1 VQLSTKAIDR
11 FRTSADASHFLL
23 IPNAVA
29 TPSSVEE
36 VAELFAYASKNKTS
50 ITFRSGGTSLSG
62 QSVTDGILVDT
73 RKNFRNFEVLDGGLK
88 VKVQPGATVRAVN
101 ADWRDLEEN

>member
-1 VQLSTKAIDR
+1 MQLSTKAIDR

-50 ITFRSGGTSLSG
+50 IAGHGDKEINHNT
-62 QSVTDGILVDT
+62 
-73 RKNFRNFEVLDGGLK
+73 KH
-88 VKVQPGATVRAVN
+88 
-101 ADWRDLEEN
+101 